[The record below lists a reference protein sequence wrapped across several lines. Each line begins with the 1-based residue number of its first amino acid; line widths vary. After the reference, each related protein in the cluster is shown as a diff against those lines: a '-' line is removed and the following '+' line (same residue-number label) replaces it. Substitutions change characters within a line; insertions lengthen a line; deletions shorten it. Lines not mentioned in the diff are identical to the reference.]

1 MKLRTKKKKKKPT
14 KGKHMADQI
23 AKVVVAA
30 LVVILN

>member
-1 MKLRTKKKKKKPT
+1 MKVRTKKKKKTT

-30 LVVILN
+30 VVVILN